1 MPDYLIM
8 EIIYAFAAT
17 VQPGPLQ
24 AYLITQ
30 TLSNGWRRTIYSS
43 FAPLFSDAPIIF
55 LMLFILNNVPV
66 IMIHFL
72 QCVGGIFLIYLA
84 FSAFKTWRD
93 YNSKK
98 VLIIQSGRQTFLKAV
113 LVNLLNPNPYIGWSL
128 VMGPIL
134 LNAWRV
140 SPFSGIVLLL
150 VFYSTL
156 IFFTAVIIILF
167 AFAKKIGTRINKL
180 MIGISAVALAG
191 FGLYQLYLG
200 ALTLWHK

>member
-8 EIIYAFAAT
+8 GIIYAFAAA

-24 AYLITQ
+24 TYLITQ

-43 FAPLFSDAPIIF
+43 FAPLFSDVPIIF
-55 LMLFILNNVPV
+55 LMLFILNNVPI
-66 IMIHFL
+66 IMIHIL
-72 QCVGGIFLIYLA
+72 ECVGGIFILYLA
-84 FSAFKTWRD
+84 FNAFKTWRD
-93 YNSKK
+93 YDAIK
-98 VLIIQSGRQTFLKAV
+98 VLEYRSSRQTFLKAV

-167 AFAKKIGTRINKL
+167 AFAKTIGPQITKI
-180 MIGISAVALAG
+180 MIGVSAIVLAAFG
-191 FGLYQLYLG
+191 FYQFYLG
-200 ALTLWHK
+200 ASILWH

>member
-1 MPDYLIM
+1 MG
-8 EIIYAFAAT
+8 IIYAFAAA

-24 AYLITQ
+24 TYLITQ

-43 FAPLFSDAPIIF
+43 FAPLFSDVPIIF
-55 LMLFILNNVPV
+55 LMLFILNNVPI
-66 IMIHFL
+66 IMIHIL
-72 QCVGGIFLIYLA
+72 ECVGGIFILYLA
-84 FSAFKTWRD
+84 FNAFKTWRD
-93 YNSKK
+93 YDAIK
-98 VLIIQSGRQTFLKAV
+98 VLEYRSSRQTFLKAV

-167 AFAKKIGTRINKL
+167 AFAKTIGPQITKI
-180 MIGISAVALAG
+180 MIGVSAIVLAAFG
-191 FGLYQLYLG
+191 FYQFYLG
-200 ALTLWHK
+200 ASILWH

>member
-1 MPDYLIM
+1 LPNYLILG
-8 EIIYAFAAT
+8 IIYAFAAA

-43 FAPLFSDAPIIF
+43 FAPLFSDIPIIF
-55 LMLFILNNVPV
+55 LILFILNNVPI
-66 IMIHFL
+66 IMIHIL
-72 QCVGGIFLIYLA
+72 QCVGGIFILYLA

-93 YNSKK
+93 YDAKK
-98 VLIIQSGRQTFLKAV
+98 VLEFRSSRQTFLKAV

-134 LNAWRV
+134 LTAWRV

-150 VFYSTL
+150 AFYSTL
-156 IFFTAVIIILF
+156 IFFTALIIMLF
-167 AFAKKIGTRINKL
+167 AFAKTIGPQISKIMVGV
-180 MIGISAVALAG
+180 SAIVLAG
-191 FGLYQLYLG
+191 FGFYQLYLG
-200 ALTLWHK
+200 ALTLIIR